1 MSFPG
6 GIFGPRSFP
15 RGVSLALGPFR
26 GGGISG
32 TRSLPWGWVGP
43 GSVSR
48 WVCPGVDGYPCARH
62 GTSEK
67 WVPTPWTYLPRT
79 RDLEYNGTRSE
90 SGRYASHWNVFWFD
104 MSIFT
109 LKQGQ
114 GTFECTFDDSN
125 PCSNIFEVVNPFS
138 SSLVQLQWIRGRG
151 QTGTSN
157 SGPNV
162 DHTTGN
168 CEFLISLIYLAIRK
182 VIVTKL
188 KKYLELRYKIVS
200 DKLIFFSTWILLLSS
215 DVDWICRKHGPVK
228 NNLSLPGVRMDQ
240 CY

>member
-1 MSFPG
+1 
-6 GIFGPRSFP
+6 
-15 RGVSLALGPFR
+15 
-26 GGGISG
+26 
-32 TRSLPWGWVGP
+32 
-43 GSVSR
+43 
-48 WVCPGVDGYPCARH
+48 
-62 GTSEK
+62 
-67 WVPTPWTYLPRT
+67 
-79 RDLEYNGTRSE
+79 
-90 SGRYASHWNVFWFD
+90 

-168 CEFLISLIYLAIRK
+168 CEFLTSLIYLAIRK

-188 KKYLELRYKIVS
+188 KKYLELRYKIVA
-200 DKLIFFSTWILLLSS
+200 DNLIFFQHLDITI
-215 DVDWICRKHGPVK
+215 IFR
-228 NNLSLPGVRMDQ
+228 R
-240 CY
+240 

>member
-1 MSFPG
+1 MG
-6 GIFGPRSFP
+6 GYLWSHVLSRGYLWSQVLSK
-15 RGVSLALGPFR
+15 GVSLVLGPFR

-32 TRSLPWGWVGP
+32 IRSLPWGWVGP

-48 WVCPGVDGYPCARH
+48 WVCQGVDGYPSARH
-62 GTSEK
+62 DTSGK
-67 WVPTPWTYLPRT
+67 WVYPPRT
-79 RDLEYNGTRSE
+79 WDLGYNGIRLA
-90 SGRYASHWNVFWFD
+90 SGRYASHWNVFLFD

-125 PCSNIFEVVNPFS
+125 PCSNIFEVVNPIS

-151 QTGTSN
+151 PTGTSN
-157 SGPNV
+157 SGPSV

-188 KKYLELRYKIVS
+188 KKYLELRYKIVA
-200 DKLIFFSTWILLLSS
+200 DNLIFFSTWILLLSS
-215 DVDWICRKHGPVK
+215 DVDWVCRKQGPVK
-228 NNLSLPGVRMDQ
+228 NNLSLPG
-240 CY
+240 